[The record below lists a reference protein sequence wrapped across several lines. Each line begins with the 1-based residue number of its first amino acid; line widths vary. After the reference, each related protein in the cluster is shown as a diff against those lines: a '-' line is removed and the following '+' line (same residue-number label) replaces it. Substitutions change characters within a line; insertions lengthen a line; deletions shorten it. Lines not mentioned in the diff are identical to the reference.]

1 MSIFKSKIE
10 KKIEVVYKELESK
23 IDTIAKRLE
32 TIKINEYIELT
43 NNTKKLL
50 WKNFIIGLAKGLGMS
65 IGFTILGAIALL
77 IFKRLLYLYK

>member
-10 KKIEVVYKELESK
+10 KKIEVVYKELETK